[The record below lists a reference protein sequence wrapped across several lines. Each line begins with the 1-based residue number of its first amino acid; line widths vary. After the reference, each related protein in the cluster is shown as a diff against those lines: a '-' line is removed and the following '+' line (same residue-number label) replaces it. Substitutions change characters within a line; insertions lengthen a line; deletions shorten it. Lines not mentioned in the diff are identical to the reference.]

1 MLNIVLFGPPGA
13 GKGTQSEKLIE
24 HFNLMHLS
32 TGDLLRAERKAG
44 TDLGVQANA
53 YIEKGELV
61 PDAIVIGMVRK
72 KILDNTTVNGFVFD
86 GFPRTIAQGIAL
98 DRMLEAIDYE
108 ITMMI
113 SMEVDEEELVARLLN
128 RGKTSG
134 RSDDQDEKTI
144 RNRFQVYLNET
155 EPLKTYYQ
163 SQKKLRTIDGIG
175 TIDEIFNRICNA
187 IDG

>member
-1 MLNIVLFGPPGA
+1 MAGRNFLFVPGPTNVPERI
-13 GKGTQSEKLIE
+13 Q
-24 HFNLMHLS
+24 
-32 TGDLLRAERKAG
+32 RAM
-44 TDLGVQANA
+44 
-53 YIEKGELV
+53 
-61 PDAIVIGMVRK
+61 MV
-72 KILDNTTVNGFVFD
+72 
-86 GFPRTIAQGIAL
+86 
-98 DRMLEAIDYE
+98 
-108 ITMMI
+108 
-113 SMEVDEEELVARLLN
+113 SMEVDEEELAARLLN